1 MNVYLIQVE
10 IFILYRFIIYRS
22 FFDVQV
28 VLKNLLKLYEMWI
41 RNNFYV
47 VFFRIKAIFFYC
59 VNINNLYPVI
69 ILTNL
74 RKLCPQQ
81 KFVTKQEVGNL
92 PTILAVY
99 LYVSD

>member
-28 VLKNLLKLYEMWI
+28 VLKDLLKLYEMWI

-47 VFFRIKAIFFYC
+47 VFFRIKAIFF
-59 VNINNLYPVI
+59 L
-69 ILTNL
+69 L
-74 RKLCPQQ
+74 RKY
-81 KFVTKQEVGNL
+81 KQFIPSYYPHES
-92 PTILAVY
+92 TQT
-99 LYVSD
+99 VSTAKVRN